1 VLKKLL
7 DTLDMRGALVGRGDP
22 LPPIDLHTPLGSL
35 PLAFHTEFGNI
46 PGGVPYLN
54 VDAKAVSRWRERLAS
69 LPGLKVGLNWHG
81 NPEAEKRAA
90 LQARSFP
97 LEAAAPL
104 SGLPEVS
111 LVSLQKGAGA
121 EQIAQVGF
129 GGTIIQLTDPNFM
142 GPDEIAEETA
152 AIMMGLDLV
161 ITADTAIA
169 HLAGALGVP
178 VWVVLQAV
186 PDWRW
191 FIERS
196 DSPWYPTMRLFRQVR
211 SGDWP
216 EVFERVA
223 IELAALRVAARDQGG
238 KPV

>member
-1 VLKKLL
+1 
-7 DTLDMRGALVGRGDP
+7 

-35 PLAFHTEFGNI
+35 PLAFHTEPGTI
-46 PGGVPYLN
+46 PGGVPYLT
-54 VDAKAVSRWRERLAS
+54 VDPKAVSRWRERLAS
-69 LPGLKVGLNWHG
+69 LPGFKVGINWHG
-81 NPEAEKRAA
+81 NREAEKRAA

-97 LEAAAPL
+97 LQAAAPL
-104 SGLPEVS
+104 SGLPGVS

-129 GGTIIQLTDPNFM
+129 GGAIVQLTDPNFM

-152 AIMMGLDLV
+152 AIMTGLDLV

-191 FIERS
+191 LIERS
-196 DSPWYPTMRLFRQVR
+196 DSPWYPTMRLFRQR
-211 SGDWP
+211 SAGDWP

-223 IELAALRVAARDQGG
+223 MELTALCAPARNQGR